1 MATTPYT
8 KMDTLLKKLGPG
20 NFSNY
25 KDFIRALLIEALANT
40 EFTFDELNYN
50 LYALNKEIFNQL
62 NKETTAFFKF
72 LHRTPDVDYKMKE
85 WLAWV
90 PLNTA
95 FFWKEHGHPFQLYR
109 TFQSTRV
116 SWLFASHYFRSH
128 LAS

>member
-1 MATTPYT
+1 MATTPCIKT
-8 KMDTLLKKLGPG
+8 DTLLKKLDPG

-25 KDFIRALLIEALANT
+25 KEFIRALLIEALANT

-85 WLAWV
+85 
-90 PLNTA
+90 
-95 FFWKEHGHPFQLYR
+95 
-109 TFQSTRV
+109 
-116 SWLFASHYFRSH
+116 
-128 LAS
+128 